1 MITFKSYKKMKI
13 FLKTERNLFMDSNIL
28 KQINSII
35 TSFLDASQMNY
46 MRVINYST
54 SRLRIF

>member
-13 FLKTERNLFMDSNIL
+13 ILKTEKNLFMDSNIL

-46 MRVINYST
+46 MRVIN
-54 SRLRIF
+54 